1 MGEFDGRGNPRNT
14 DHASHFP
21 PGLGPTEVAMKRA
34 VLALEFLLLVPV
46 LGLAES
52 AQHGWDNLKQLAPG
66 QQIRIVLNDA
76 KSYTGQFQ
84 SVTDAGIVVRLA
96 TGDQAFERQSVLRVS
111 AQGKSH
117 RGRNALIGLALGTG
131 AGIIVGVA
139 SPELGQG
146 KCAQGSCINAASA
159 SLTGVVGAAVGAS
172 LGAVIPTHG
181 WHDVYRA
188 R

>member
-1 MGEFDGRGNPRNT
+1 MNRRTQQF
-14 DHASHFP
+14 AI
-21 PGLGPTEVAMKRA
+21 GLMS
-34 VLALEFLLLVPV
+34 LW
-46 LGLAES
+46 LGLVGTTPVKAAE
-52 AQHGWDNLKQLAPG
+52 LKSTQANWESLRQLAPG
-66 QQIRIVLNDA
+66 REVQVVLNDA
-76 KSYTGQFQ
+76 KSYRGQLQ
-84 SVTDAGIVVRLA
+84 AVGDDALVLRLA
-96 TGDQAFERQSVLRVS
+96 TGEHTFARQNVLRVS
-111 AQGKSH
+111 ARGKSH
-117 RGRNALIGLALGTG
+117 RGRNALIGLAAGTG